1 MSQPKCFGSR
11 KDSRSVLGHVKKKK
25 KKNTKK
31 KLSMLYKHKHIEA
44 STEQY
49 IHFPL
54 KISWRLNIPVHR
66 KLYLIKTPMLGTTR
80 KG

>member
-1 MSQPKCFGSR
+1 MSQPKCFGSQ
-11 KDSRSVLGHVKKKK
+11 KEEKEEEEYKKE
-25 KKNTKK
+25 
-31 KLSMLYKHKHIEA
+31 LSMLYKHKHIEA